1 MPDLLLEIGVE
12 ELPASACREALAQLP
27 ELCRKH
33 IGTEPTRVLVGPRR
47 LALIVESL
55 PERTADSW
63 VKGPPATM
71 NEKAIEG
78 FARKHGRS
86 PADLVERD
94 GFLGV
99 EVAGRPMGD
108 VLPALLA
115 EIVRGLSFGK
125 SMTWNAGGMRFS
137 RPMRWLLAKLD
148 SDTIDFEVE
157 GVRSGSFSFGHR
169 FTHSQLEIFDTGAYL
184 GYLRNARVEPD
195 HEERRRQIV
204 AQLDAVGP
212 WSDGLRKLEEVIHL
226 VESPTVIVGSF
237 DERFLELPPRVIET
251 AMQAHQRYF
260 PLGGNRFAFVANG
273 GDPDVVRAGNER
285 VLEGRLAD
293 ATFTFERDVAAG
305 IEGLRERIGTITFFA
320 GAGSFADKS
329 DRLVELVGGLAAA
342 TGSQAETVETA
353 LEAARVAKAD
363 QAAELVREFT
373 ELEGH
378 IGSVY
383 ARLAGKGEAVCAAI
397 EEQYLPDSAGGP
409 LPVTSA
415 GLLVAAADKL
425 DTLRISFRL
434 GHRPTG
440 SRDPYGLRRAAIG
453 LCRLATEGGVEIRR
467 DLLADTELR
476 TFVEERLEGVLG
488 IPVEYVRAARATW
501 WEGVTLADVGKLAT
515 ALSEVD
521 QAARNRIREVYLR
534 ADRIVGGFDDAE
546 PFDRGLFQDDAEHAL
561 ADRLASH
568 PAPFARNDQAM
579 EWTASLAEP
588 LERFFV
594 DVLVMAPEDALR
606 LNRLRLLRSVRDTIR
621 ERMGDLSQLQ
631 G

>member
-33 IGTEPTRVLVGPRR
+33 IGVAATRVYAGPRR

-71 NEKAIEG
+71 NEQAIVG
-78 FARKHGRS
+78 FARKHGKI

-94 GFLGV
+94 GILGV
-99 EVAGRPMGD
+99 EVPGRPMAE

-125 SMTWNAGGMRFS
+125 SMTWRAGGMRFS
-137 RPMRWLLAKLD
+137 RPLRWLLAKLD
-148 SDTIDFEVE
+148 SDTVAFEVD
-157 GVRSGSFSFGHR
+157 GVCSGSFTYGHR

-184 GYLRNARVEPD
+184 GYLRNAAVEPD
-195 HEERRRQIV
+195 QDERRRLIV
-204 AQLDAVGP
+204 EQLDSVGG
-212 WSDGLRKLEEVIHL
+212 WSDGLGKLEEVIHL
-226 VESPTVIVGSF
+226 VESPTVVVGSF
-237 DERFLELPPRVIET
+237 DERFLALPPRVIET

-293 ATFTFERDVAAG
+293 ATFTFDRDVAAG
-305 IEGLRERIGTITFFA
+305 IEGLLGRIGVITFFA

-329 DRLVELVGGLAAA
+329 DRVVELVRRLGGDAD
-342 TGSQAETVETA
+342 A
-353 LEAARVAKAD
+353 LEAARIAKAD

-383 ARLAGKGEAVCAAI
+383 ARLAGNSEAVCAAI

-409 LPVTSA
+409 LPATPA
-415 GLLVAAADKL
+415 GRLLAAADKL
-425 DTLRISFRL
+425 DTLLVSFGL

-453 LCRLATEGGVEIRR
+453 LCRLATEGGVAVPR
-467 DLLADTELR
+467 DLLGDDVR
-476 TFVEERLEGVLG
+476 DFVEERLEGMLG
-488 IPVEYVRAARATW
+488 IPVETVRAARAAW
-501 WEGVTLADVGKLAT
+501 WPGVTLADVGAVAK
-515 ALSEVD
+515 ALFDVD
-521 QAARNRIREVYLR
+521 QSVRSRIRAVYVR
-534 ADRIVGGFDDAE
+534 ADRIVAGFSDVE
-546 PFDRGLFQDDAEHAL
+546 PYAIALFQDDAERVLAAAL
-561 ADRLASH
+561 ESQPVGFMRYDH
-568 PAPFARNDQAM
+568 AM

-588 LERFFV
+588 LEQFFN
-594 DVLVMAPEDALR
+594 DVLVMAPEDALKT
-606 LNRLRLLRSVRDTIR
+606 NRLRLLRSVRDTIR
-621 ERMGDLSQLQ
+621 ERMGDLSQLP